1 MGADEHRGRRRSK
14 QTLER
19 EDDGEGATTA
29 GVGLRVGAEVPLGA
43 QLSAA
48 LTGAAG
54 WTLRGL
60 EAQVDGQ
67 PTLGH
72 SGLVVT
78 LGVGLRW
85 AFAP

>member
-1 MGADEHRGRRRSK
+1 MPA
-14 QTLER
+14 ER
-19 EDDGEGATTA
+19 ERATTA